1 MEGHSTCVRCNLLKK
16 EEEIMEKIMYRPIV
30 SQCLKSLFLIFIL
43 PLVVSFVATGTFQ
56 NAFGAE
62 EFPTRE
68 IRLII
73 PLNPGGSI
81 DVGSRLFAAKVEKI
95 LGVPVVVVNNSA
107 GAGAAAI
114 LSVKEA
120 KPDGY
125 TLLGVPTTSFF
136 ILKPMMIPEV
146 TYRHT
151 DFTPICR
158 IFGTPAALLCRP
170 DAPWK
175 NVKELIEYIKAH
187 PGTVRAT
194 GGPAGGFLNT
204 LLHQFKT
211 EAGVDIAIVPTG
223 GGASQSTALMGGHV
237 ELCMDPLTATVSF
250 VRAGRV
256 RILVSEIKVK
266 EFPAVR
272 TFAEEGLP
280 RVGLRELQG
289 IYGPK
294 GLPVAIVTKLAKA
307 FEEASNDP
315 SLHKQL
321 EEFIIPPQYEGSDEM
336 SKATDSQLVSVY
348 NSLKQAG
355 LIK

>member
-1 MEGHSTCVRCNLLKK
+1 VEGFPYIESNPLRK
-16 EEEIMEKIMYRPIV
+16 EEKIMCRPILSRRLKTLLV
-30 SQCLKSLFLIFIL
+30 SLLFSSG
-43 PLVVSFVATGTFQ
+43 VSFVATGTFQ

-68 IRLII
+68 IRLIL

-81 DVGSRLFAAKVEKI
+81 DIGSRLFAGKVEKI
-95 LGVPVVVVNNSA
+95 LGVPVVVVNNTA

-125 TLLGVPTTSFF
+125 MLLGVPTTSFF

-146 TYRHT
+146 TYRYT

-158 IFGTPAALLCRP
+158 IFGTPAALLSRA

-175 NVKELIEYIKAH
+175 NMKELIEYIKAH

-204 LLHQFKT
+204 LLHQFKV

-223 GGASQSTALMGGHV
+223 GGAAQSTALMGGHV
-237 ELCMDPLTATVSF
+237 ELCMDPLTATIGF
-250 VRAGRV
+250 LRAGRV
-256 RILVSEIKVK
+256 KILASEIKIK

-280 RVGLRELQG
+280 GVGLKELQG

-294 GLPVAIVTKLAKA
+294 GLPMAIVTKLAKA
-307 FEEASNDP
+307 FEEASNDA
-315 SLHKQL
+315 SLRKQM
-321 EEFIIPPQYEGSDEM
+321 EESIIPPEYESSDEM
-336 SKATDSQLVSVY
+336 TKATENQLVNVR
-348 NSLKQAG
+348 NSLKKAG
-355 LIK
+355 LLK

>member
-1 MEGHSTCVRCNLLKK
+1 MEGYSTCVRCNLLRK
-16 EEEIMEKIMYRPIV
+16 EEEIMYRPIV
-30 SQCLKSLFLIFIL
+30 SRCLKSLFLIFLL
-43 PLVVSFVATGTFQ
+43 PLVVSFFATGTFQ

-62 EFPTRE
+62 EFLTRE

-81 DVGSRLFAAKVEKI
+81 DVGSRLFAGKVEKI
-95 LGVPVVVVNNSA
+95 LGVPVVVVNNTA

-204 LLHQFKT
+204 LLHQFNM

-223 GGASQSTALMGGHV
+223 GGAAQSTARMIVHV
-237 ELCMDPLTATVSF
+237 CGCMDPLTATVSF

-280 RVGLRELQG
+280 GVGLRELQG

-294 GLPVAIVTKLAKA
+294 ELPKAIVTKLAKA

-321 EEFIIPPQYEGSDEM
+321 EEFIIPPQYEGPDEM

-348 NSLKQAG
+348 NSLKKAG

>member
-16 EEEIMEKIMYRPIV
+16 EEEIMEKIMYRSIV
-30 SQCLKSLFLIFIL
+30 SRCLKSLFLIFL
-43 PLVVSFVATGTFQ
+43 VSFVVSFVTTGTFQ

-68 IRLII
+68 IRLIL

-81 DVGSRLFAAKVEKI
+81 DIGSRLFAAKIEKI
-95 LGVPVVVVNNSA
+95 LGVPAVVVNNTA

-125 TLLGVPTTSFF
+125 MLLGVPTTSFF

-146 TYRHT
+146 TYRYT

-158 IFGTPAALLCRP
+158 IFGTPAALLCRA

-175 NVKELIEYIKAH
+175 NMKELIEYIKAH

-204 LLHQFKT
+204 LLHQFKA

-223 GGASQSTALMGGHV
+223 GGAAQSTALMGGHV
-237 ELCMDPLTATVSF
+237 ELCMDPLTADISF
-250 VRAGRV
+250 LRAGRV
-256 RILVSEIKVK
+256 RILASEIKMK

-280 RVGLRELQG
+280 GVGLKELQG

-294 GLPVAIVTKLAKA
+294 GLPMAIVTKLAKA
-307 FEEASNDP
+307 FQEASNDP
-315 SLHKQL
+315 SLRKQL
-321 EEFIIPPQYEGSDEM
+321 EESLIPPEYEGSDEM
-336 SKATDSQLVSVY
+336 TKVTESQIVSVR
-348 NSLKQAG
+348 NSLTKAG